1 MFRNEKN
8 LKIPYLLI
16 GGRLSIHFLKLFSQA
31 MAMAIHNGKGEYF
44 RDTILDAL
52 LFEGETILEC

>member
-1 MFRNEKN
+1 MQDRVEYYGLNSTS
-8 LKIPYLLI
+8 Y
-16 GGRLSIHFLKLFSQA
+16 SV
-31 MAMAIHNGKGEYF
+31 GKGECF

>member
-1 MFRNEKN
+1 MILNNTGEMT
-8 LKIPYLLI
+8 
-16 GGRLSIHFLKLFSQA
+16 GTD
-31 MAMAIHNGKGEYF
+31 GKGEYF